1 MRELPAERFQE
12 CARSALERAGIDLS
26 PFPPEYVD
34 GALATCAGKVRTF
47 AELPAYCSFYF
58 RDDFEYDVQAA
69 AKHFIPANRQ
79 ILTILREAF
88 DEAEDFDAA
97 ALEARFKTIAASMQ
111 IKVGALVH
119 PTRLAM
125 TGTTAGPSL
134 YHLLE
139 ILGKEKVL
147 ARMDRALQQ
156 IALADERPM

>member
-1 MRELPAERFQE
+1 MKRK
-12 CARSALERAGIDLS
+12 
-26 PFPPEYVD
+26 
-34 GALATCAGKVRTF
+34 T
-47 AELPAYCSFYF
+47 
-58 RDDFEYDVQAA
+58 
-69 AKHFIPANRQ
+69 
-79 ILTILREAF
+79 LTRPHSK
-88 DEAEDFDAA
+88 
-97 ALEARFKTIAASMQ
+97 RVFKTIAASMQ

-156 IALADERPM
+156 IALADER